1 MDAQRG
7 HAKREALNAQNIEL
21 SAELDLMRE
30 RHEARR
36 PPARRSLT
44 TASWLCRGSSLL
56 DLCGFVEDEV
66 LSALWTAAHPCLTC
80 VLVAEQV
87 LSALG
92 KFNPEDLANVS
103 RTNAALASS
112 IQALLP
118 KLDKKPEAPSMTLGS
133 EPLSSSGL
141 SAPIFPS
148 TQMV

>member
-1 MDAQRG
+1 MLLVAPTTQVAITFTLSESVSSFTL
-7 HAKREALNAQNIEL
+7 AKREALNAKNIEL

-30 RHEARR
+30 RHE
-36 PPARRSLT
+36 
-44 TASWLCRGSSLL
+44 
-56 DLCGFVEDEV
+56 
-66 LSALWTAAHPCLTC
+66 
-80 VLVAEQV
+80 V

-118 KLDKKPEAPSMTLGS
+118 KLDTKKPDLGG